1 MPTLR
6 EEMRTQSR
14 LSRIRQGQEV
24 PEYFDIPSMSGIRVA
39 LIPLTEAEETRSTV
53 AAAGIDVDENLAGL
67 RLRDRTRLH
76 WNLWQAMRD
85 PAELSRP
92 LYESPETMI
101 AELEVYDIEY
111 LSLQLTTLMEY
122 ASPALDGF
130 APEMLDDLKKVL
142 LETDWNALTGRR
154 WAAVKVCLSVLF
166 NELLQG
172 RSPSSFFTAGSTT
185 TNESAESTIA
195 VAPS

>member
-6 EEMRTQSR
+6 EEMRARSR

-24 PEYFDIPSMSGIRVA
+24 PEYFDIPSMEGIRVA
-39 LIPLTEAEETRSTV
+39 LVPLTEAEETRSTV
-53 AAAGIDVDENLAGL
+53 AAVGLDVGENLAGL
-67 RLRDRTRLH
+67 RLRDRTRMQ
-76 WNLWQAMRD
+76 WNLWQALRD
-85 PAELSRP
+85 PADLGRP
-92 LYESPETMI
+92 LYENVEAMTR
-101 AELEVYDIEY
+101 ELEVYDIEY

-130 APEMLDDLKKVL
+130 STELLEDLKKVL
-142 LETDWNALTGRR
+142 LETDWSELTGRR

-172 RSPSSFFTAGSTT
+172 RSLSSFSTVGSTT
-185 TNESAESTIA
+185 MSENDESTIA
-195 VAPS
+195 AVPS